1 MNSTGW
7 GPAPPWCVKESK
19 FTLIS
24 TIIGGAGLY
33 DLITD
38 SIGCGFAAFSSM
50 FQPASLQWKWNL
62 GNKTANKCESPR
74 NAANSFFH

>member
-1 MNSTGW
+1 MLKKANLL
-7 GPAPPWCVKESK
+7 
-19 FTLIS
+19 LIS

-62 GNKTANKCESPR
+62 ENITANKRESPR
-74 NAANSFFH
+74 NAANS

>member
-1 MNSTGW
+1 
-7 GPAPPWCVKESK
+7 VKESK

-38 SIGCGFAAFSSM
+38 SIGFDFTELPSM

-62 GNKTANKCESPR
+62 ENITANKRESPR
-74 NAANSFFH
+74 NAANSFCHMASLR